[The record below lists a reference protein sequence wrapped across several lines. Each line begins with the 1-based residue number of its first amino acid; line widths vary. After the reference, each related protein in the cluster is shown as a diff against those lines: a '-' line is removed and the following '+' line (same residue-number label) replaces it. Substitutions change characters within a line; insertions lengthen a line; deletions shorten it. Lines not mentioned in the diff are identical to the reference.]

1 MSHVVREFEQ
11 ERQIVVRK
19 AHVETEAGRVEITKL
34 MRTIELQSKE
44 MKKVKRLAK
53 TILDQVRQRFN
64 FVNA

>member
-64 FVNA
+64 FVNT